1 MSKRNKSLFMILG
14 AIFLGA
20 LIGGLL
26 GKEASLFGIT
36 FYSFFD
42 LVGTLFLHALTM
54 VVVPLVA
61 SSIISGVA
69 KMAQDHS
76 FGRLGLKTF
85 FFYLLTT
92 LCAVVI
98 GVTVVNIIK
107 PGTSVNIS
115 SLNLAE
121 HKETAANASQ
131 MLEGDNIKSII
142 LEIIPPNIVEALGKG
157 QMLGVIF
164 FSLLFGYAIS
174 KTESQHS
181 SQLVGVIGAIFNT
194 MIQVTHLVLKC
205 LPIGV
210 FCLVAE
216 TFATFGFDSLKS
228 LALFFVTA
236 LTALAIFAGVVLPLL
251 LKYIANV
258 NPLRHVRAMG
268 PAIATAFS
276 TSSSSAT
283 LPVTMDC
290 VEKRAHVSNKVC
302 SLVIPLGTSMNM
314 SGSALYEC
322 VAALFVA
329 QAFGLKISI
338 LTQIIVGFLALITSL
353 GVAGIPAGSLVCVIV
368 ILKTLGLPPEG
379 IGLFLAVDR
388 ILDMCR
394 TTVNV
399 FSDSCC
405 AVLVARSEG
414 ESQVLQSE
422 NFENKK

>member
-1 MSKRNKSLFMILG
+1 MSKRNKSLLMILG
-14 AIFLGA
+14 AILLGA
-20 LIGGLL
+20 LVGGML
-26 GKEASLFGIT
+26 GTDSKAFGIT
-36 FYSFFD
+36 YYSIFS
-42 LVGTLFLHALTM
+42 LLGTLFLHSLM
-54 VVVPLVA
+54 LVVVPLVA

-69 KMAQDHS
+69 KMAQDKS
-76 FGRLGLKTF
+76 FGRLGAKTF
-85 FFYLLTT
+85 FFYILTT
-92 LCAVVI
+92 FSAVTI
-98 GVTVVNIIK
+98 GVFVVNLIK
-107 PGTSVNIS
+107 PGLSVHMPS
-115 SLNLAE
+115 HDLSMHKTVAE
-121 HKETAANASQ
+121 SASQ
-131 MLEGDNIKSII
+131 VLQADNIKNLI
-142 LEIIPPNIVEALGKG
+142 LEIIPSNIFDALGKA
-157 QMLGVIF
+157 QMLGIIF
-164 FSLLFGYAIS
+164 FSIIFGYCIPKIQNNQSEHILSFIS
-174 KTESQHS
+174 
-181 SQLVGVIGAIFNT
+181 GIFNV

-205 LPIGV
+205 LPLGV

-216 TFATFGFDSLKS
+216 TFASFGFDSLKS

-236 LTALAIFAGVVLPLL
+236 LVSLSIFALVVLPLI
-251 LKYIANV
+251 LKFIGKV
-258 NPLRHVRAMG
+258 KPFRHFRAMG
-268 PAIATAFS
+268 PAIVTAFS

-290 VEKRAHVSNKVC
+290 VEKRAKVSHKIT

-329 QAFGLKISI
+329 QAFGVEISI
-338 LTQIIVGFLALITSL
+338 FTQIIVGFLALLTSL

-399 FSDSCC
+399 LSDSCC

-414 ESQVLQSE
+414 ESKVLDSE
-422 NFENKK
+422 NFESIT

>member
-36 FYSFFD
+36 FYSFFN
-42 LVGTLFLHALTM
+42 LVGTLFLRALTM

-107 PGTSVNIS
+107 PGISVNIS
-115 SLNLAE
+115 SLNLSE
-121 HKETAANASQ
+121 HKETAAQASKI
-131 MLEGDNIKSII
+131 LEGDNIKSII

-236 LTALAIFAGVVLPLL
+236 VTALAIFAGVVLPLL
-251 LKYIANV
+251 LKYIAKV

-422 NFENKK
+422 NFESKK

>member
-1 MSKRNKSLFMILG
+1 MILG

-107 PGTSVNIS
+107 PGISVNIS